1 MNRLDVGPQAPA
13 TSLMTA
19 EHRISNGM
27 KNVRQAAN
35 AVANKTSLAAT
46 KAGERHGMWRA
57 MNISQ

>member
-1 MNRLDVGPQAPA
+1 
-13 TSLMTA
+13 MTA